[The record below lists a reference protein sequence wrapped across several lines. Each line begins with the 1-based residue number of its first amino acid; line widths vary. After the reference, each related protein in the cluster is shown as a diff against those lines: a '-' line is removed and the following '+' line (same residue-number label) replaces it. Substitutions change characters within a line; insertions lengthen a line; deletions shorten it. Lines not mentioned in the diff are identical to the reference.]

1 MNDMAVA
8 ICARRGGF
16 RLEARAT
23 FSFAG
28 VTVILGPSGSGK
40 TTLLRAIA
48 GLERDVQGT
57 IRCGSETWLDSER
70 RRFVPPH
77 RRSLGFVFQ
86 DGRVFPHLTVKGNLD
101 YAERRADPGR
111 RLDRDRI
118 FDVFQLQSLIGRSS
132 TTLSGGEI
140 QRVALA
146 RALLTNPKLM
156 LMDEPLSAL
165 DLPRRSEALSYI
177 ERVPE
182 IFGIPILYVTHAI
195 EEAARLGD
203 RIAVL
208 NEGKILAMGETADIL
223 SRLDLA
229 AYLGRFEAGAVLEGI
244 VKGEEPDFGI
254 SLVDVDGDLLQVPS
268 LGLAKSQKVRLRIR
282 ARDVSIA
289 TARPEGLS
297 IRNVIATRI
306 AEVLEEKGTAFA
318 ELRLQGRRQ
327 VLRAR
332 ITRLSVSELKLT
344 PGREVY
350 ALVKSVAV
358 DRQLLDG
365 RRRMEPGKGA

>member
-8 ICARRGGF
+8 IRARRGEF
-16 RLEARAT
+16 RLEAKAT
-23 FSFAG
+23 FTFPGA
-28 VTVILGPSGSGK
+28 TVILGPSGSGK
-40 TTLLRAIA
+40 TTLLRALA
-48 GLERDVQGT
+48 GLERDVHGT
-57 IRCGSETWLDSER
+57 IRCGGETWLDSER
-70 RRFVPPH
+70 RHFVAPH

-86 DGRVFPHLTVKGNLD
+86 DGRLFPHLTVKGNLD
-101 YAERRADPGR
+101 YAERRAQGGR
-111 RLDRDRI
+111 GLDRDQI
-118 FDVFQLQSLIGRSS
+118 IDVFQLQSLIGRSS
-132 TTLSGGEI
+132 ATLSGGEI

-165 DLPRRSEALSYI
+165 DLARRSEALSYI

-182 IFGIPILYVTHAI
+182 IFGIPVLYVTHAI
-195 EEAARLGD
+195 EEAARLAN
-203 RIAVL
+203 RVAVM
-208 NEGKILAMGETADIL
+208 NEGRILAMGETADVL

-229 AYLGRFEAGAVLEGI
+229 PYLGRFEAGAVLEGI
-244 VKGEEPDFGI
+244 VRGEERTYGI

-289 TARPEGLS
+289 TAPPQGLS

-306 AEVLEEKGTAFA
+306 AEIVEEKGTAFA

-332 ITRLSVSELKLT
+332 ITRLSVSELDLA
-344 PGREVY
+344 PGKEVY

-358 DRQLLDG
+358 DRQLLAG
-365 RRRMEPGKGA
+365 RHRRER

>member
-365 RRRMEPGKGA
+365 RRRMESGKGA

>member
-1 MNDMAVA
+1 
-8 ICARRGGF
+8 
-16 RLEARAT
+16 
-23 FSFAG
+23 
-28 VTVILGPSGSGK
+28 
-40 TTLLRAIA
+40 
-48 GLERDVQGT
+48 
-57 IRCGSETWLDSER
+57 
-70 RRFVPPH
+70 
-77 RRSLGFVFQ
+77 
-86 DGRVFPHLTVKGNLD
+86 
-101 YAERRADPGR
+101 
-111 RLDRDRI
+111 
-118 FDVFQLQSLIGRSS
+118 
-132 TTLSGGEI
+132 
-140 QRVALA
+140 
-146 RALLTNPKLM
+146 M

-165 DLPRRSEALSYI
+165 DLLRRSEALSYI

-182 IFGIPILYVTHAI
+182 IFGIPILYVTHAM
-195 EEAARLGD
+195 EEAARLGH
-203 RIAVL
+203 RVAVM
-208 NEGKILAMGETADIL
+208 NDGKILASGETADIL

-244 VKGEEPDFGI
+244 VKGEEANFGI

-268 LGLAKSQKVRLRIR
+268 LGLAKLQKVRLRIR

-306 AEVLEEKGTAFA
+306 AEIVEEKGTAFA

-365 RRRMEPGKGA
+365 RRRIEAGEGA

>member
-1 MNDMAVA
+1 MNDMAIA
-8 ICARRGGF
+8 IRARRGGF
-16 RLEARAT
+16 RLEAKAT
-23 FSFAG
+23 FTFAG

-40 TTLLRAIA
+40 TTLLRALA
-48 GLERDVQGT
+48 GLERDVHGS
-57 IRCGSETWLDSER
+57 IRCGNETWLDSER
-70 RRFVPPH
+70 HQFVPPH

-86 DGRVFPHLTVKGNLD
+86 DGRLFPHLTVKGNLD
-101 YAERRADPGR
+101 YAERRAPRGR
-111 RLDRDRI
+111 RLDRDQI
-118 FDVFQLQSLIGRSS
+118 IDVLQLQSLIGRSS
-132 TTLSGGEI
+132 ATLSGGEI

-182 IFGIPILYVTHAI
+182 IFGIPILYVTHAM
-195 EEAARLGD
+195 EEAARLGH
-203 RIAVL
+203 RVAVM
-208 NEGKILAMGETADIL
+208 NDGKILAIGETADIL

-244 VKGEEPDFGI
+244 VKGEEPNFGI

-289 TARPEGLS
+289 TTRPEGLS

-306 AEVLEEKGTAFA
+306 AEIVEEKGTAFA

-365 RRRMEPGKGA
+365 RRRMEAGESA